1 MAFPQS
7 IDDVTDEWL
16 SEVLNGEVRD
26 FNVRF
31 LEGGVLSDAFK
42 VYDIESDE
50 DLPESLV
57 LKLANQVEDRRALT
71 AANGAYIKK
80 IGCACRM
87 TVTFVRCTMQR

>member
-1 MAFPQS
+1 MMAFPQS
-7 IDDVTDEWL
+7 IDDVTNEWL

-31 LEGGVLSDAFK
+31 LEGSVLSDAFK

-71 AANGAYIKK
+71 VADGAYVKE
-80 IGCACRM
+80 IG
-87 TVTFVRCTMQR
+87 FF

>member
-7 IDDVTDEWL
+7 IDDVTNEWL
-16 SEVLNGEVRD
+16 SEVLDGEERD

-31 LEGGVLSDAFK
+31 LEGGVLSDGFK
-42 VYDIESDE
+42 VCDIGSDE

-71 AANGAYIKK
+71 AANGAYLKE
-80 IGCACRM
+80 IGFSR
-87 TVTFVRCTMQR
+87 TLLPRFP